1 MSVVTASPTTD
12 RFVIVT
18 GGPGAGKTTLID
30 ALEEAGY
37 ARTIEAGR
45 AIIQDQREKGGHALP
60 WDDSGAFAEE
70 MLAWDIGSYRAAE
83 TVESFV
89 FFDRGI
95 PDIVGYLRLT
105 GAPVPPRIEQAAAT
119 YRYHSRVFVTPPW
132 RDIYQLD
139 NERTQDFDE
148 AVRTYDSL
156 VATYNAYGYTLI
168 ELPFAPIAER
178 VRFVLEML
186 GVSRP

>member
-1 MSVVTASPTTD
+1 VTAGAPTD

-45 AIIQDQREKGGHALP
+45 AIIQDQQAKGGHALP
-60 WDDSGAFAEE
+60 WDDSDAFAEE
-70 MLAWDIGSYRAAE
+70 MLAWDTGSYRAAE
-83 TVESFV
+83 TVDGFV

-95 PDIVGYLRLT
+95 PDIVGYLTLT
-105 GAPVPPRIEQAAAT
+105 ELPVPPRIAEAAANF
-119 YRYHSRVFVTPPW
+119 RYHGRVFITPPW
-132 RDIYQLD
+132 REIYQQD
-139 NERTQDFDE
+139 SERKQDFDE
-148 AVRTYDSL
+148 AIRTYDAL
-156 VATYNAYGYTLI
+156 AATYTAYGYTLI

-178 VRFVLEML
+178 VRFVFEML
-186 GVSRP
+186 GISRP

>member
-1 MSVVTASPTTD
+1 VTLEATTD

-30 ALEEAGY
+30 ALEDAGY

-45 AIIQDQREKGGHALP
+45 AVIQDQRAKGGHALP
-60 WDDSGAFAEE
+60 WDDSAAFAEE

-83 TVESFV
+83 TVSGIV

-95 PDIVGYLRLT
+95 PDIVGYLKLI
-105 GAPVPPRIEQAAAT
+105 GAPVPPKLEDAATT
-119 YRYHSRVFVTPPW
+119 YRYHDRAFITPPW
-132 RDIYQLD
+132 REIYQQD
-139 NERTQDFDE
+139 SERKQDFDE
-148 AVRTYDSL
+148 AIRTYDAL
-156 VATYNAYGYTLI
+156 VATYTAYGYTLI

-178 VRFVLEML
+178 VRFVFEML
-186 GVSRP
+186 GISRP

>member
-1 MSVVTASPTTD
+1 VTLKPATD

-30 ALEEAGY
+30 ALEDTGY

-45 AIIQDQREKGGHALP
+45 AIIQDQRAKGGHALP
-60 WDDSGAFAEE
+60 WDDSIASAEE

-83 TVESFV
+83 TVDSFV

-95 PDIVGYLRLT
+95 PDIVGYLKLT
-105 GAPVPPRIEQAAAT
+105 GAPVSPKIEDAAAT
-119 YRYHSRVFVTPPW
+119 FRYHSRVFITPPW
-132 RDIYQLD
+132 REIYQLD
-139 NERTQDFDE
+139 SERQQDFDE
-148 AVRTYDSL
+148 AIRTYDAL
-156 VATYNAYGYTLI
+156 VSTYTAYGYALI
-168 ELPFAPIAER
+168 EIPFAPIATR
-178 VRFVLEML
+178 VHFVLEML

>member
-1 MSVVTASPTTD
+1 VNPKPATD
-12 RFVIVT
+12 RFVVVT

-45 AIIQDQREKGGHALP
+45 AIIQDQQAKGGHALP
-60 WDDSGAFAEE
+60 WDDSDSFAEA

-83 TVESFV
+83 TVDDFV

-105 GAPVPPRIEQAAAT
+105 GSPVPPRIEQAAAT
-119 YRYHSRVFVTPPW
+119 FRYHSRVFITPPW
-132 RDIYQLD
+132 REIYLQD
-139 NERTQDFDE
+139 SERKQDFDE
-148 AVRTYDSL
+148 AVRTYDAL
-156 VATYNAYGYTLI
+156 TATYTAYGYSLL